1 MQEVNQALSEVKE
14 LYQRILG
21 RPAPELQP
29 TSFVAFPPGVDPLNH
44 ALHEVQYLK
53 QLSEQIAMAPRP
65 VTWVPLADCYASKD
79 TFVVR
84 LEVPGIDRKDLKV
97 FLTGGECLVRGE
109 RKSPE
114 WVKELRPLMVE
125 QSWGPFERRFAL
137 PEGCNAEKVSA
148 RCENGVLE
156 VRISVEEHEVRK
168 ETKVEVA

>member
-109 RKSPE
+109 RKSP
-114 WVKELRPLMVE
+114 
-125 QSWGPFERRFAL
+125 
-137 PEGCNAEKVSA
+137 
-148 RCENGVLE
+148 
-156 VRISVEEHEVRK
+156 
-168 ETKVEVA
+168 